1 MVIEDFIQGARPVY
15 ERVEAKGRMLP
26 PGLLYLDSWIDE
38 ALQRCFQLMETDDP
52 SLLDAWMAQWSD
64 LVKFEVVPLIGPT
77 EASERAL
84 S

>member
-64 LVKFEVVPLIGPT
+64 LVKFEVVPLIGPA